1 MNVTYTFYLDN
12 VGIPKLGAT
21 PVFETFIDID
31 GSITNMNAGGSVE
44 NVLAT
49 DYPEIKELTGG
60 FYFFEFNWSTFT
72 GNSYL
77 VNINCGGETEFADP
91 KQRFVIMKLERNDNL
106 FNMVELIETSS
117 NNIVN
122 ANASLLKSINRLLEI
137 EQGTWKIEEEANQWY
152 LNLYPTEDSG
162 APANPLYETTL
173 NVGQPFAKYLLQ
185 DIDGLPTNVNAMR
198 RIQSSITSLP

>member
-1 MNVTYTFYLDN
+1 M
-12 VGIPKLGAT
+12 
-21 PVFETFIDID
+21 
-31 GSITNMNAGGSVE
+31 
-44 NVLAT
+44 
-49 DYPEIKELTGG
+49 
-60 FYFFEFNWSTFT
+60 
-72 GNSYL
+72 
-77 VNINCGGETEFADP
+77 
-91 KQRFVIMKLERNDNL
+91 
-106 FNMVELIETSS
+106 
-117 NNIVN
+117 
-122 ANASLLKSINRLLEI
+122 LKSINRLLEI